1 MRGQLANLVPQWP
14 PHHRSDR
21 IRSSSRTEYL
31 RPTGAAGAPVML
43 TTDQSFNAGPHYV
56 LVEAT
61 FNPQAYGAG
70 SMPASYVLKPYTLVV
85 TQ

>member
-1 MRGQLANLVPQWP
+1 MEVYVYGNYSAGE
-14 PHHRSDR
+14 
-21 IRSSSRTEYL
+21 SSILGYGSGE
-31 RPTGAAGAPVML
+31 AAGAPVML

-56 LVEAT
+56 LVEAV

>member
-1 MRGQLANLVPQWP
+1 
-14 PHHRSDR
+14 
-21 IRSSSRTEYL
+21 
-31 RPTGAAGAPVML
+31 ML